1 MIWPGGRYAGMRW
14 LIVALVLSACSQVA
28 TETVTPPPVPATTM
42 ASATTTTTEEAPR
55 PTRLRGGG
63 TAWRQAVADVY
74 GPVCDGDRSR
84 LPAEMRDWTTAEVC
98 PPDGQ
103 AASAM
108 IAGTTVAVAAL
119 GDDLIYGF
127 DQGSGF
133 QIVAA
138 RVPSLDRA
146 YYGSL
151 PKTVAVIGS
160 DARPGEDATFS
171 RGDSIHIFTLD
182 GQGRGAIVGVPR
194 DSWVEY
200 SGGGRG
206 KINGSLSLGGP
217 EEFLQTM
224 ANVTGL
230 NYDGYLLTGFEGF
243 QELWGNV
250 LGGANLDLPTA
261 LVDRSSGANFSAGP
275 QYLNGPQA
283 LSFARARKNLSGG
296 DLQRSFNGGVLI
308 QGALSTAQHL
318 GPLALP
324 TMLQKGWP
332 WLVTDLTAGEILA
345 AAALAVD
352 TPLSAITN
360 AVAPG
365 RIGSAGAASVVY
377 LTAGAGEMFGD
388 LADGSLG
395 P

>member
-1 MIWPGGRYAGMRW
+1 MRW
-14 LIVALVLSACSQVA
+14 LVVALVLSACSQVA
-28 TETVTPPPVPATTM
+28 TETVTPPPTAPTT
-42 ASATTTTTEEAPR
+42 SSIPSTTGTTEPTPR

-63 TAWRQAVADVY
+63 TAWRQAVANVY
-74 GPVCDGDRSR
+74 GPVCDGDRS
-84 LPAEMRDWTTAEVC
+84 LVPPEMRDWQLAKVC
-98 PPDGQ
+98 PVEGQ
-103 AASAM
+103 ATSSM

-119 GDDLIYGF
+119 GDDVIYGF

-138 RVPSLDRA
+138 RVPSLKGS

-151 PKTVAVIGS
+151 PKMVAVIGS
-160 DARPGEDATFS
+160 DARPGEEAATS
-171 RGDSIHIFTLD
+171 RADSIHIFTLD
-182 GQGRGAIVGVPR
+182 GQGQGAIVGVPR
-194 DSWVEY
+194 DSWVDY
-200 SGGGRG
+200 ATGGRG

-217 EEFLQTM
+217 DVFLQTL

-250 LGGANLDLPTA
+250 LGGANLELASP
-261 LVDRSSGANFSAGP
+261 LVDRASGANFSAGF
-275 QYLNGPQA
+275 QYFNGPQA

-296 DLQRSFNGGVLI
+296 DLQRSLNGGALL

-324 TMLQKGWP
+324 SMMQRGWP

-345 AAALAVD
+345 LAALATD
-352 TPLSAITN
+352 TPLTALAN

-365 RIGSAGAASVVY
+365 RIGTAGAASVVY
-377 LTAGAGEMFGD
+377 LTSGAGEMFGD
-388 LADGSLG
+388 LVDGSLG
-395 P
+395 S

>member
-1 MIWPGGRYAGMRW
+1 MKW
-14 LIVALVLSACSQVA
+14 LVVALVLSACSPAV
-28 TETVTPPPVPATTM
+28 TETVTPPSPPP
-42 ASATTTTTEEAPR
+42 TTTSTSAPSTTVPPAR

-63 TAWRQAVADVY
+63 TAWRQAVANVY
-74 GPVCDGDRSR
+74 GPACDGDR
-84 LPAEMRDWTTAEVC
+84 LLVPPEMREWAAAKDC
-98 PPDGQ
+98 PVDGL

-108 IAGTTVAVAAL
+108 IAGTTVAVAVL
-119 GDDLIYGF
+119 GGDVLYGF

-138 RVPSLDRA
+138 RVPSLEAA
-146 YYGSL
+146 YYGTL

-160 DARPGEDATFS
+160 DARPGEEAASS
-171 RGDSIHIFTLD
+171 RADSIHIFTLD

-194 DSWVEY
+194 DSWVDY
-200 SGGGRG
+200 AGGGRG

-217 EEFLQTM
+217 DLFLQTL

-250 LGGANLDLPTA
+250 LGGANLELDSG
-261 LVDRSSGANFSAGP
+261 LVDRSSGANFSAGF
-275 QYLNGPQA
+275 QYFNGPQA
-283 LSFARARKNLSGG
+283 LSFARARKNLTGG
-296 DLQRSFNGGVLI
+296 DLQRSLNGGVLL

-324 TMLQKGWP
+324 SLMQRGWP

-345 AAALAVD
+345 LAALATD
-352 TPLSAITN
+352 TPLTALAN

-365 RIGSAGAASVVY
+365 RIGTAGAASVVY
-377 LTAGAGEMFGD
+377 LTSGAGEMFGD
-388 LADGSLG
+388 LVDGSLG
-395 P
+395 T

>member
-1 MIWPGGRYAGMRW
+1 MRW
-14 LIVALVLSACSQVA
+14 LIVALVFLLACSQQAVETRTTSTA
-28 TETVTPPPVPATTM
+28 TPSPTVTA
-42 ASATTTTTEEAPR
+42 ATTTTTEPASR

-63 TAWRQAVADVY
+63 TAWRQAVANVY
-74 GPVCDGDRSR
+74 GPACGGDRAQA
-84 LPAEMRDWTTAEVC
+84 PPEVGGWAIAEVC
-98 PPDGQ
+98 PQDGF
-103 AASAM
+103 ASSAM

-127 DQGSGF
+127 DQGGGF

-138 RVPSLDRA
+138 RVPSLDGA
-146 YYGSL
+146 YYGAL
-151 PKTVAVIGS
+151 PKAIAVIGS
-160 DARPGEDATFS
+160 DARPGEEARSS
-171 RGDSIHIFTLD
+171 RADSIHVFTLD

-194 DSWVEY
+194 DSWVDY

-206 KINGSLSLGGP
+206 KINGSLSRGGP
-217 EEFLQTM
+217 DVFLQTL

-250 LGGANLDLPTA
+250 LGGANMDLA
-261 LVDRSSGANFSAGP
+261 NGLVDRSSGANFSAGF
-275 QYLNGPQA
+275 QYFNGPQA

-296 DLQRSFNGGVLI
+296 DLQRSLNGGELLR
-308 QGALSTAQHL
+308 GALSAAQQF
-318 GPLALP
+318 GPLSLP
-324 TMLQKGWP
+324 SMMQQGWP
-332 WLVTDLTAGEILA
+332 WLATDLTAGEILA
-345 AAALAVD
+345 VAALGID
-352 TPLSAITN
+352 TPLPAITN

-365 RIGSAGAASVVY
+365 RIGTAGAASVVY
-377 LTAGAGEMFGD
+377 LTPGAGEMFGD

>member
-1 MIWPGGRYAGMRW
+1 MKDWAIAND
-14 LIVALVLSACSQVA
+14 C
-28 TETVTPPPVPATTM
+28 PVD
-42 ASATTTTTEEAPR
+42 
-55 PTRLRGGG
+55 G
-63 TAWRQAVADVY
+63 TA
-74 GPVCDGDRSR
+74 S
-84 LPAEMRDWTTAEVC
+84 
-98 PPDGQ
+98 
-103 AASAM
+103 SAM

-119 GDDLIYGF
+119 GDDVIYGF

-138 RVPSLDRA
+138 RVPSLEA
-146 YYGSL
+146 SYYGSL

-160 DARPGEDATFS
+160 DARPGEEATRS
-171 RGDSIHIFTLD
+171 RADSIHIFTLD

-194 DSWVEY
+194 DSWVDY
-200 SGGGRG
+200 AGGGRG

-217 EEFLQTM
+217 ELFLQTL
-224 ANVTGL
+224 ANVSGL

-250 LGGANLDLPTA
+250 LGGANLELA
-261 LVDRSSGANFSAGP
+261 SGLVDRSSGANFSAGF
-275 QYLNGPQA
+275 QYFNGPQA

-296 DLQRSFNGGVLI
+296 DLQRSLNGGVLL

-324 TMLQKGWP
+324 SMMQRGWP

-345 AAALAVD
+345 LAAVATD
-352 TPLSAITN
+352 TPLGAIAN

-365 RIGSAGAASVVY
+365 RIGTAGAASVVY
-377 LTAGAGEMFGD
+377 LTPGAGEMFGD
-388 LADGSLG
+388 LVDGSLG
-395 P
+395 T

>member
-1 MIWPGGRYAGMRW
+1 MKW
-14 LIVALVLSACSQVA
+14 LVVALVLSACSPAV
-28 TETVTPPPVPATTM
+28 TETVTPPSPTP
-42 ASATTTTTEEAPR
+42 TTTPTSAPSTTTVPPAR

-63 TAWRQAVADVY
+63 TAWRQAVANVY
-74 GPVCDGDRSR
+74 GPACDGDR
-84 LPAEMRDWTTAEVC
+84 LLVPPEMREWATAKDC
-98 PPDGQ
+98 PVDGL

-108 IAGTTVAVAAL
+108 IAGTTVAVAVL
-119 GDDLIYGF
+119 GDDVLYGF

-138 RVPSLDRA
+138 RVPSLEAA
-146 YYGSL
+146 YYGAL

-160 DARPGEDATFS
+160 DARPGEEAASS
-171 RGDSIHIFTLD
+171 RADSIHIFTLD

-194 DSWVEY
+194 DSWVDY
-200 SGGGRG
+200 AGGGRG

-217 EEFLQTM
+217 DLFLQTL

-250 LGGANLDLPTA
+250 LGGANLELDSG
-261 LVDRSSGANFSAGP
+261 LVDRSSGANFSAGF
-275 QYLNGPQA
+275 QYFNGPQA
-283 LSFARARKNLSGG
+283 LSFARARKNLTGG
-296 DLQRSFNGGVLI
+296 DLQRSLNGGVLL

-324 TMLQKGWP
+324 SLMQRGWP

-345 AAALAVD
+345 LAALATD
-352 TPLSAITN
+352 TPLTALAN

-365 RIGSAGAASVVY
+365 RIGTAGAASVVY
-377 LTAGAGEMFGD
+377 LTSGAGEMFGD
-388 LADGSLG
+388 LVDGSLG
-395 P
+395 T

>member
-1 MIWPGGRYAGMRW
+1 MRW
-14 LIVALVLSACSQVA
+14 SVVALVLILACSPAV
-28 TETVTPPPVPATTM
+28 TETVTPPSPPPSTTVTTATT
-42 ASATTTTTEEAPR
+42 ATPEAAPR

-63 TAWRQAVADVY
+63 TSWRQAVANVY
-74 GPVCDGDRSR
+74 GPACDGDRSL
-84 LPAEMRDWTTAEVC
+84 LPPEMKEWAVAKDCPRDGTAS
-98 PPDGQ
+98 
-103 AASAM
+103 SAM
-108 IAGTTVAVAAL
+108 IAGTTVAVAVL
-119 GDDLIYGF
+119 GHDVIYGF

-138 RVPSLDRA
+138 RAPSLEGA
-146 YYGSL
+146 YYGPL

-160 DARPGEDATFS
+160 DARPGEEASTS
-171 RGDSIHIFTLD
+171 RADSIHIFAFD
-182 GQGRGAIVGVPR
+182 GKGRGAIVGVPR
-194 DSWVEY
+194 DSWVDY
-200 SGGGRG
+200 AGGGKG

-217 EEFLQTM
+217 EVFLQTL

-250 LGGANLDLPTA
+250 LGGANLELASA
-261 LVDRSSGANFSAGP
+261 LVDRSSGANFSPGF

-283 LSFARARKNLSGG
+283 LSFARARKNLNGG
-296 DLQRSFNGGVLI
+296 DLQRSLHGGMLL
-308 QGALSTAQHL
+308 QGALSAVQHL

-324 TMLQKGWP
+324 SMMQRGWP

-345 AAALAVD
+345 VAAVAID
-352 TPLSAITN
+352 TPLSAVAN

-365 RIGSAGAASVVY
+365 RIGTAGAASVIY
-377 LTAGAGEMFGD
+377 LTPGAGEMFGD
-388 LADGSLG
+388 LVDGSLG

>member
-1 MIWPGGRYAGMRW
+1 MKW
-14 LIVALVLSACSQVA
+14 LVVALVLSACSPAV
-28 TETVTPPPVPATTM
+28 TETVTPPSPPP
-42 ASATTTTTEEAPR
+42 TTTPTSAPSTTTVPPAR

-63 TAWRQAVADVY
+63 TAWRQAVANVY
-74 GPVCDGDRSR
+74 GPAGDGDRLVVPPGR
-84 LPAEMRDWTTAEVC
+84 REWATAQDC
-98 PPDGQ
+98 PVDGQ

-108 IAGTTVAVAAL
+108 IAGTTVAVAVL
-119 GDDLIYGF
+119 GDDVLYGF

-138 RVPSLDRA
+138 RVPSLEAA
-146 YYGSL
+146 YYGAL

-160 DARPGEDATFS
+160 DARPGEEAASS
-171 RGDSIHIFTLD
+171 RADSIHIFTLD

-194 DSWVEY
+194 DSWVDY
-200 SGGGRG
+200 AGGGRG

-217 EEFLQTM
+217 DLFLQTL

-250 LGGANLDLPTA
+250 LGGANLELDSG
-261 LVDRSSGANFSAGP
+261 LVDRSSGANFSAGF
-275 QYLNGPQA
+275 QYFNGPQA
-283 LSFARARKNLSGG
+283 LSFARARKNLTGG
-296 DLQRSFNGGVLI
+296 DLQRSLNGGVLL

-324 TMLQKGWP
+324 SLMQRGWP

-345 AAALAVD
+345 LAALATD
-352 TPLSAITN
+352 TPLTALAN

-365 RIGSAGAASVVY
+365 RIGTAGAASVVY
-377 LTAGAGEMFGD
+377 LTSGAGEMFGD
-388 LADGSLG
+388 LVDGSLG
-395 P
+395 T